1 MLIIQRALCSLPLK
15 ISLNPHDNMMSG
27 RFFADWGSERVTL
40 PKLLTSSGGV
50 ESTMHGAE
58 MNPTVL

>member
-1 MLIIQRALCSLPLK
+1 
-15 ISLNPHDNMMSG
+15 MSG